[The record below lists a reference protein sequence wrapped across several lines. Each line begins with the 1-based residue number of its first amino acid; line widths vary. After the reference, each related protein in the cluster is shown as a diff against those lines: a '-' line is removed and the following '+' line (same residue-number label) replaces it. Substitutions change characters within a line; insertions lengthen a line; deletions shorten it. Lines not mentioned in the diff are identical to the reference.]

1 MYERI
6 LVPTDGSTGTAHVA
20 LQAIDLAEQYGATI
34 HALHVVD
41 ETVEGLATDA
51 GEQLRKQGQQAVDQ
65 IERMAQAHGVDAV
78 TVVEEG
84 DPAEDI
90 VAYAEAEDVDLI
102 VTGTH
107 GRSGVRRRLIGSVAE
122 RLVRRAPCPVMT
134 VRLPES
140 DVTVPDADAA
150 GDIAREALADDGHDA
165 SVAGVERQESV
176 WVVEATADGE
186 TLLVYVDPVTRRTSV
201 IDRGSGR

>member
-6 LVPTDGSTGTAHVA
+6 LIPTDGSTGTAHVA

-51 GEQLRKQGQQAVDQ
+51 GDQLRQRGQQAVDQ
-65 IERMAQAHGVDAV
+65 VERMAEAHGVATV

-84 DPAEDI
+84 DPAETI

-102 VTGTH
+102 VAGTH

-134 VRLPES
+134 VRLPET
-140 DVTVPDADAA
+140 DVTVSDADAA
-150 GDIAREALADDGHDA
+150 GDIASEALADDGIDA
-165 SVAGVERQESV
+165 AVTGVERQQSV
-176 WVVEATADGE
+176 WIVEATADDE
-186 TLLVYVDPVTRRTSV
+186 RYLVYVDPVTRRTSV
-201 IDRGSGR
+201 IDQGSEE